1 MPFLSFNQWL
11 KIIFISTVSL
21 SLIFLSTI
29 DVFKVFSYSKVITFI
44 QSPNLVYPF
53 FNCDM
58 YSFLIN
64 IAKLV
69 SKAVLDDISIPT
81 LGLIINNVD
90 EVNVEVDSFEFSVM
104 FNEIFFFFEFFFL
117 FKTIL
122 INFKRFQNNLMNVF
136 ISFFF

>member
-1 MPFLSFNQWL
+1 MPFLLINQWL
-11 KIIFISTVSL
+11 QMIFISTVSL

-58 YSFLIN
+58 YSFLNN

-90 EVNVEVDSFEFSVM
+90 EVNVEVDSIEFSVM
-104 FNEIFFFFEFFFL
+104 FNEICFFFDFFYFFSKQSL
-117 FKTIL
+117 SILRDFKI
-122 INFKRFQNNLMNVF
+122 
-136 ISFFF
+136 IS